1 MFSREPH
8 ADVEQ
13 EMSLIWRARLLA
25 ADATASIDGAVVE
38 LRELVLN
45 DIGPTLEP
53 TAIAQIGTYL
63 ASPRTT
69 DPHRLLAGALLVM
82 AGADSDLIEDA
93 VESVR
98 RWTGSLAHGA
108 A

>member
-38 LRELVLN
+38 LRELAEGRADLLAAAA
-45 DIGPTLEP
+45 GS
-53 TAIAQIGTYL
+53 QIGTYL